1 MEVCDVL
8 VVDDDAATRD
18 ALKYALE
25 ERGLSV
31 RTVPHGGEAIG
42 LLREVTPRVI
52 LLDVLMPVMNGWRV
66 IESIRQKKELASIP
80 IIAVT
85 GSASSMPIGCNRM
98 LRKPASTDIVLKA
111 IAPYVGR
118 KDWRC

>member
-1 MEVCDVL
+1 MEACDVL
-8 VVDDDAATRD
+8 VVEDDEATRD

-25 ERGLSV
+25 EK
-31 RTVPHGGEAIG
+31 G
-42 LLREVTPRVI
+42 LLRQVMPKVI

-66 IESIRQKKELASIP
+66 VESIRQKKELASIP

-85 GSASSMPIGCNRM
+85 GSASSMPLGCNRM
-98 LRKPASTDIVLKA
+98 LRKPTTPDIVMKA

-118 KDWRC
+118 KDWRV